1 MPWRTSPNSRTP
13 IDPLRGGMYSSTN
26 LDIEIRMNTNGK
38 TVSLSLS
45 VPDFA
50 VETQAFLDALEFE
63 EPVDGTYDSSTVAVD
78 EILYD

>member
-1 MPWRTSPNSRTP
+1 
-13 IDPLRGGMYSSTN
+13 MYSSTN

-50 VETQAFLDALEFE
+50 VETRAFLDALEFE
-63 EPVDGTYDSSTVAVD
+63 EPVDGITRTFITIHIIV
-78 EILYD
+78 IKRKRMRF